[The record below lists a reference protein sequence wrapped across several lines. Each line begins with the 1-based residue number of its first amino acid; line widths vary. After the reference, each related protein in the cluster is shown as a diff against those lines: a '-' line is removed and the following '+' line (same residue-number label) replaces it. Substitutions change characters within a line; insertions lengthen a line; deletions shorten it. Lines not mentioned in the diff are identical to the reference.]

1 MMETVQEKE
10 QEKDDLVVAAKR
22 EALRTQFGQ
31 SNPEPSLGA
40 RLGQVGL
47 LGWIIVLPA
56 LATLWFGRKLDQW
69 LDTGIVFSAALVML
83 GIGCGFWF
91 AWRWMHKQ

>member
-1 MMETVQEKE
+1 MMETD
-10 QEKDDLVVAAKR
+10 QEKDELVEAAKR

-31 SNPEPSLGA
+31 NNPEPSLGA

-56 LATLWFGRKLDQW
+56 LAALWFGGKLDQW
-69 LDTGIVFSAALVML
+69 LDTGILFSAALVML
-83 GIGCGFWF
+83 GIGSGFWF